1 MPKDE
6 QIDAQELAMLVKRLD
21 RQRRARVAADAIS
34 EQATGV
40 LYDKQHHLRLLQAVA
55 VAANESQS
63 LDEALQ
69 ATVDQF
75 CAHFEW
81 PIGHAYL
88 AIGSTP
94 ILTLS
99 DIWFI
104 SDLSRYE
111 SFVRAVETTLVAPS
125 RGVSGLALAQRGPVT
140 EAELEK
146 VLPLP
151 LAAAARDA
159 GLVSA
164 LAFPIIAGD
173 GVVAAVFEFFSTEAI
188 AADDALLDVIRRI
201 SDLLGQAHVRTRA
214 HATLTSSQ
222 EQYRLLFEGN
232 PHPMWIHDAGT
243 MEIIAVNG
251 AAARQYEYTTDEML
265 ALNVSDLVI
274 DRGADGRLEGPAQI
288 RTRSGALVAAE
299 LSGYDIRLPGRRAR
313 MVMAVDVDTGR
324 RTEAALRESERRFRE
339 MLDTIDLVAVLLDV
353 VGIVTYCNPFLLKIT
368 GYAKEE
374 VVGQNF
380 FEMLLPEDRRNP
392 AGRQFSA
399 NIGRGVIAAHSEF
412 EIVARSGERRTILWN
427 YTVLRNPQGSIL
439 GIAGIGS
446 DVTEQRLVESQL
458 LHNAF
463 HDSLTGLP
471 NRALFLDRVG
481 HALARRKQRFA
492 VLLLDVDHFK
502 NVNDSLGHATGD
514 ALLVQIGERL
524 QGCVRAADTVARFG
538 GDEFT
543 MLIESVTDAGDALR
557 AAARIQACFTN
568 PFKIGDNEIFASAT
582 IGITVAGSEYETAEQ
597 ILRDADT
604 AMYRAKA
611 QGRARSEIFD
621 SDMRSEL
628 VARLRLE
635 NDLRRAVDSGELF
648 LVYQPIVRLDT
659 REVVGREALMRW
671 NHPERGMI
679 SPAEFIPVAEE
690 SGLIVG
696 IGKRAITDA
705 CRVAAQTAPREYVS
719 VNISTRHFVQSD
731 LLADVRNSL
740 KECADPT
747 VQLHLEVTESVLIQQ
762 PEAALEIMNELRS
775 SGCKIALDDFGIGYS
790 SLAYLHRFPIDT
802 LKIDGSFVRELV
814 RDQKNVEIVRAIV
827 SLGRGLGIEVV
838 AEAIET
844 EEQRELLLSLGCELG
859 QGFLFAKPA
868 PFR

>member
-40 LYDKQHHLRLLQAVA
+40 LYDRQQHLRLLQAVA
-55 VAANESQS
+55 VAANESSS
-63 LDEALQ
+63 LDDALQ

-75 CAHFEW
+75 CAHLGW

-88 AIGSTP
+88 AIGATP
-94 ILTLS
+94 LLTLS

-104 SDLSRYE
+104 GDLSRFE

-125 RGVSGLALAQRGPVT
+125 SGVSGLALSQRGPVT
-140 EAELEK
+140 ANELEG

-151 LAAAARDA
+151 LAAAARDS
-159 GLVSA
+159 GLKSA
-164 LAFPIIAGD
+164 LAFPIIASD
-173 GVVAAVFEFFSTEAI
+173 GAVAAVLEFFATEEL
-188 AADDALLDVIRRI
+188 AADEALRDVIKRV

-214 HATLTSSQ
+214 HATLTNSQ

-232 PHPMWIHDAGT
+232 PHPMWIHDAAT

-251 AAARQYEYTTDEML
+251 AAARQYGYTTDEML
-265 ALNVSDLVI
+265 ALSVNDLI
-274 DRGADGRLEGPAQI
+274 TERGPDGRFEGVAQI
-288 RTRSGALVAAE
+288 RTRSGALLAAE

-313 MVMAVDVDTGR
+313 MVMAVDVDAGR
-324 RTEAALRESERRFRE
+324 RAEEALRESERRFRE
-339 MLDTIDLVAVLLDV
+339 MLDTIELVAVLLDV

-368 GYAKEE
+368 GYTKEE
-374 VVGQNF
+374 VIGQNF
-380 FEMLLPEDRRNP
+380 FEMLLPEDRRNT
-392 AGRQFSA
+392 AGRQFSS

-412 EIVARSGERRTILWN
+412 EIVARNGERRTILWN

-446 DVTEQRLVESQL
+446 DVSEQRLVEGQL

-514 ALLVQIGERL
+514 ALLMQIGERL

-543 MLIESVTDAGDALR
+543 MLIESVTDAADALR

-628 VARLRLE
+628 VARLRME

-648 LVYQPIVRLDT
+648 LVYQPIVRMDT

-671 NHPERGMI
+671 KHPERGMI

-705 CRVAAQTAPREYVS
+705 CRVAARTAPREFVS

-740 KECADPT
+740 KGCADPS
-747 VQLHLEVTESVLIQQ
+747 VKLHLEVTESVLIQQ

-775 SGCKIALDDFGIGYS
+775 FGCKIALDDFGIGYS
-790 SLAYLHRFPIDT
+790 SLAYLHRFPIDS

-827 SLGRGLGIEVV
+827 SLGRGLGIEVI

-859 QGFLFAKPA
+859 QGFLFAKPER
-868 PFR
+868 F